1 MKSLFITE
9 HDDDKAEYKKIMAQT
24 VDAICRAFNSSAA
37 YSGPEPDTLKQKIHL
52 DSILPENG
60 VGWDT
65 VLSLTEEKILPNM
78 LRTPSSDYM
87 PHLHGPAVLESLAAE
102 AVISAYN
109 QSMDSWDQS
118 PAATEIEIEVVRCL
132 CGLYDFG
139 RNADGVFTSGGTQS
153 NQTAILL
160 ARDWYCRETLQF
172 DVRKYGLPENFK
184 KLRMYTSEI
193 SHFSIEQA
201 AYMFGLGYE
210 AVVKIPVDEKKR
222 MDVQALRARIE
233 QDVSAG
239 NLPFLVV
246 GTAGTTDF
254 GSIDPLEEISKLCA
268 QYGMWFHADAAYGS
282 GVILSAPYKARVSA
296 LRLCDSI
303 TVDFHKMFLLP
314 ISCSAV
320 LVKNSRDFDALTIHA
335 DYLNR
340 VEDEEDGYTNLV
352 DKSLQTTRRFDALKV
367 WMSFLCRGKNGWS
380 EIITKNMENATYL
393 YRLLSK
399 NSCFYV
405 VTEPEITSVVFRFVS
420 GSADDDEINRRIR
433 RTLLHGYGI
442 VVGQTVADGHVC
454 LKFTLLNPRMTHEKL
469 ERLVSIIQSEGKKLI
484 Q

>member
-1 MKSLFITE
+1 MNSLFITE
-9 HDDDKAEYKKIMAQT
+9 NAEDKAAYKKMMAQT
-24 VDAICRAFNSSAA
+24 VEAICNAFDSSAA
-37 YSGPEPDTLKQKIHL
+37 YSGPEPYELKQKIHL

-60 VGWDT
+60 LGWEK

-118 PAATEIEIEVVRCL
+118 PAATEIELAVIRCL
-132 CGLYDFG
+132 CDLYNFG
-139 RNADGVFTSGGTQS
+139 QHSDGVFTSGGTQS

-160 ARDWYCRETLQF
+160 ARDWYCTEKLKV
-172 DVRKYGLPENFK
+172 DIRKCGLPENFK
-184 KLRMYTSEI
+184 KLRLYTSEI
-193 SHFSIEQA
+193 SHFSIEKA
-201 AYMFGLGYE
+201 AQMFGLGSD
-210 AVVKIPVDEKKR
+210 AVVKIPVDEKRR
-222 MDVQALRARIE
+222 MSVPALRAHIE
-233 QDVSAG
+233 QDVSVG

-246 GTAGTTDF
+246 GTVGTTDF
-254 GSIDPLEEISKLCA
+254 GSIDPLEEIAGLCA

-282 GVILSAPYKARVSA
+282 GVILSETYKARVSA
-296 LRLCDSI
+296 LELCDSI
-303 TVDFHKMFLLP
+303 TVDFHKLFLLP

-320 LVKNSRDFDALTIHA
+320 LVKDSRDFDALTIHA

-367 WMSFLCRGKNGWS
+367 WMSFLCRGKSGWS
-380 EIITKNMENATYL
+380 EIITKSMENASYL
-393 YRLLSK
+393 YQLLLQK
-399 NSCFYV
+399 RCFYV
-405 VTEPEITSVVFRFVS
+405 VTEPEISSVVFRFVS
-420 GSADDDEINRRIR
+420 GSENDDEINRRIR

-442 VVGQTVADGHVC
+442 VIGQTVADGHVC
-454 LKFTLLNPRMTHEKL
+454 LKFTLLNPLMTHEKL
-469 ERLVSIIQSEGKKLI
+469 ENLVSIIQDEGKKLA
-484 Q
+484 